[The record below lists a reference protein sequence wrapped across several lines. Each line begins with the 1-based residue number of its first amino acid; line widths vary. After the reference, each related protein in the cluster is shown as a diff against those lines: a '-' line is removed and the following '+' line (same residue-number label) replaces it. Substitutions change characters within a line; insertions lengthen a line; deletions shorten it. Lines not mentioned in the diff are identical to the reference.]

1 VELASVAGTLP
12 TAEQLPLGEEFA
24 DRSLS
29 TRLSLLLVLLQ
40 EAKVTTKDATYIITQ
55 LAKYMFHKQI
65 LQDLMMFLGSLLDPE

>member
-1 VELASVAGTLP
+1 
-12 TAEQLPLGEEFA
+12 LGEEFA